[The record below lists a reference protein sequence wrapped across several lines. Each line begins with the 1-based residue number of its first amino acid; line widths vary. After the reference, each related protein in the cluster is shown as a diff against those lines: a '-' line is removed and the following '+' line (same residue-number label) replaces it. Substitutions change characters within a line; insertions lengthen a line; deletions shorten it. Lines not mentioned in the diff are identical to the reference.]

1 MKKMLAMLLCMTLWA
16 SCAMAETINSCSG
29 GCNGHTFTGTEKI
42 SVQSGTHYIT
52 LSGVDING
60 AGVSGGNSSAFSIEP
75 GAKVFLT
82 LEGRN
87 VLAGGENYAGLRVPA
102 GAELEITAQST
113 GSLEATGNAG
123 YTSKGGAGIGGNNGE
138 SGGTITIHGGTVTA
152 TGGSGGAGIGG
163 GGWER
168 NGGKVTITGGFVTAN
183 GGLGGAGIGGG
194 ESGIGGDV
202 VITGGTVEA
211 TAQPDGKNPKA
222 IGSGGGK
229 KQAGTLTV
237 SGEVI
242 EMRGGESKNAAAPV
256 KNAQALQSG
265 GYHYAF
271 IRVSKAGPAADLP
284 KTGDPSML
292 GAWVTLLGASAMG
305 LRLKKKKS

>member
-163 GGWER
+163 G
-168 NGGKVTITGGFVTAN
+168 
-183 GGLGGAGIGGG
+183 